1 MDYLKKSSEEVVTCI
16 GEPEEVS
23 AIEQLN
29 EEEKLG
35 LILRWKN
42 PTRSKQEKINKM
54 KNVL

>member
-1 MDYLKKSSEEVVTCI
+1 MSVIEELSEE
-16 GEPEEVS
+16 G
-23 AIEQLN
+23 
-29 EEEKLG
+29 KLD